1 MMLTCL
7 PFKRCKVNIYPD
19 LLALEL
25 YLKLKFPYNN
35 PCGYGLELRHQYELI
50 FILIGI

>member
-1 MMLTCL
+1 MCL

-25 YLKLKFPYNN
+25 YLKLKFPWNSS
-35 PCGYGLELRHQYELI
+35 CGYGLELRHQYELI
-50 FILIGI
+50 FSLIEI